1 MYETSY
7 KNKMKTSESPHVLFL
22 EREDVQNEYS
32 QKNNRLNIDF
42 ERVSMIG
49 KEMNSTQN

>member
-7 KNKMKTSESPHVLFL
+7 KNEVKASRSPRVLFL
-22 EREDVQNEYS
+22 EREDVRNGYS
-32 QKNNRLNIDF
+32 QENNRLNIGF

-49 KEMNSTQN
+49 EEMNSTQN